1 MSEHILKCPKCSTY
15 TMEPLCP
22 KCNEKTFSPKPPKY
36 SPEDAY
42 GDYRRKAKRKGLE
55 DKGLV

>member
-1 MSEHILKCPKCSTY
+1 MEPVCPKCS
-15 TMEPLCP
+15 
-22 KCNEKTFSPKPPKY
+22 EKTFSPRPPKF